1 MLKKFV
7 LALMP
12 LTLIASAANAGEELD
27 LDLSS
32 ITAADI
38 EIVEADLDI
47 DLDDAGT
54 EDVED
59 EETALEACF
68 RHCGYNYRSWGCGYR
83 NSCFN
88 TYYNR
93 CHSYCRPLYSYRTI
107 TYCPPVC
114 RAVCAPI
121 YSYYWGCH

>member
-12 LTLIASAANAGEELD
+12 LTLLATAAHASDD
-27 LDLSS
+27 LDLSN

-38 EIVEADLDI
+38 EIVEDDLNI
-47 DLDDAGT
+47 DLDVVGND
-54 EDVED
+54 ENSE

-68 RHCGYNYRSWGCGYR
+68 RRVNYGRRSWGRGYHNGWG
-83 NSCFN
+83 NS
-88 TYYNR
+88 YYDH
-93 CHSYCRPLYSYRTI
+93 CHSYCQPLYSHHAF
-107 TYCPPVC
+107 TYCPPVY